1 MLNED
6 VLQEFIFE
14 CEIRKLSP
22 RTISSYKHANQR
34 MMKFISEQYGIV
46 ELEKTHYMAI
56 KEYIRHQTLQGLSEV
71 YINRNIVC
79 YKCYFNYCVKE
90 GYIEKNPMDKI
101 SKQKEPV
108 SMIETFTCDEVSR
121 LIACFKGHKYLDI
134 RNQLIM
140 VMLFDTGMRNSEMCN
155 LKMEDIRGNYIHI
168 VGKGKKERYVPLTA
182 IINKCLIRYLRVRAS
197 YVKDKI
203 SYQTEYLFLSQK
215 GKKLTPE
222 ALEHI
227 LKEAGKIAKVRENI
241 RVSPHTCRHFF
252 AQSQLKNGCDLYTVS
267 KLLGHSKI
275 DTTKRYL
282 QSMKDDDLLEMAAKT
297 SPLMWL
303 DKKS

>member
-14 CEIRKLSP
+14 CQMRKLSD
-22 RTISSYKHANQR
+22 RTIKSYKNANLR
-34 MMKFISEQYGIV
+34 MLKFLWEQYQIR
-46 ELEKTHYMAI
+46 ELEQMHHLSI
-56 KEYIRHQTLQGLSEV
+56 KAYIKYQIDQGLSET
-71 YINRNIVC
+71 YINRNIIC
-79 YKCYFNYCVKE
+79 YRCFFNYCVQE
-90 GYIEKNPMDKI
+90 QYISNNPMDKI
-101 SKQKEPV
+101 KKQKEPIT
-108 SMIETFTCDEVSR
+108 MIETFNNEEVLR
-121 LIACFKGHKYLDI
+121 LIQVFKGSRFLDI

-140 VMLFDTGMRNSEMCN
+140 VMLFDSGMRNSEMCN
-155 LKMEDIRGNYIHI
+155 LKVDDMRGTHIRIY
-168 VGKGKKERYVPLTA
+168 GKGKKVRYVPVTPF
-182 IINKCLIRYLRVRAS
+182 INRYLIRYLRVREG
-197 YVKDKI
+197 YIKDKL

-227 LKEAGKIAKVRENI
+227 LKRAGEMAKVRSHI

-282 QSMKDDDLLEMAAKT
+282 QSIQDDDLIEMAAKT
-297 SPLMWL
+297 SPLMCIQ
-303 DKKS
+303 K